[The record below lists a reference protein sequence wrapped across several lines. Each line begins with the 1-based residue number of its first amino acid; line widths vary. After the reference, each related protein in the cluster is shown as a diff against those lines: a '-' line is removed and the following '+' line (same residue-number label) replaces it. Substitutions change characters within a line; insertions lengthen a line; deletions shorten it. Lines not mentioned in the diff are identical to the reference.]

1 MTMRLRTDSGDTKG
15 TRRPPA
21 PAGGIG
27 AADALFAALADMKT
41 ADFIRAVFSGPE
53 QRPAVTTEKTESR
66 LGARRFWEVAIIE
79 KPRVPAGLKKPLL
92 NVAHVVVD
100 AGNGRVRARWFLTKV
115 RDDEYRDFLRAKFPR
130 PAGCKGQTR

>member
-21 PAGGIG
+21 SA
-27 AADALFAALADMKT
+27 AALADMKT
-41 ADFIRAVFSGPE
+41 ADFIRAVFSRPE

-100 AGNGRVRARWFLTKV
+100 AGNGRVRERWFLTKV